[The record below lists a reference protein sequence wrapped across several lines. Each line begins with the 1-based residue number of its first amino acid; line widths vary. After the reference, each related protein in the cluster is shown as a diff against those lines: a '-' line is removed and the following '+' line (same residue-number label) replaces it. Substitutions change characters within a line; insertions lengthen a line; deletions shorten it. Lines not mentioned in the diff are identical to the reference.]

1 MSLLCAMMMMMI
13 MTELHHLTI
22 ENVSNSIRSP
32 GSVGHH
38 FLHKVVGQGCH
49 LVHRFVTDRGA
60 PALDEG
66 HPQAICKCLYCPI
79 AQIVPVDYD
88 DAAILS
94 FLARQSD
101 GGRLILVK
109 ERRAQLLSSIIDEE
123 VIW

>member
-1 MSLLCAMMMMMI
+1 M
-13 MTELHHLTI
+13 
-22 ENVSNSIRSP
+22 
-32 GSVGHH
+32 
-38 FLHKVVGQGCH
+38 
-49 LVHRFVTDRGA
+49 TDRGA
-60 PALDEG
+60 HALDEG
-66 HPQAICKCLYCPI
+66 HPQATCKFLGCTI

-94 FLARQSD
+94 FLTRQSD